1 MTKRAKARPKKKS
14 DRPVLTKV
22 LRKSPQRASTLVTAA
37 ELLGGSRVFKQTPMT
52 GLGFHKALLK
62 GFPVRAL
69 IFMLKHM
76 RHITHAKFA
85 EVTGLSLRTAQRR
98 STSRLNQNQST
109 QLWRFARVLGL
120 AEGVFG
126 GRDAAEQWLCSP
138 TTTLGGRLPIDLLT
152 VGVGAEIVEDVLRQL
167 ARGDCV

>member
-1 MTKRAKARPKKKS
+1 M
-14 DRPVLTKV
+14 
-22 LRKSPQRASTLVTAA
+22 
-37 ELLGGSRVFKQTPMT
+37 FKHTPMT

-69 IFMLKHM
+69 TFMLNRM
-76 RHITHAKFA
+76 RHVTRVKFT

-109 QLWRFARVLGL
+109 QLWRFARVLSL

-126 GRDAAEQWLCSP
+126 GQEAAEQWLCSP
-138 TTTLGGRLPIDLLT
+138 AKTLGGHSPIDLLT
-152 VGVGAEIVEDVLRQL
+152 TGFGAEIVEDVLTQL
-167 ARGDCV
+167 ERSDCI